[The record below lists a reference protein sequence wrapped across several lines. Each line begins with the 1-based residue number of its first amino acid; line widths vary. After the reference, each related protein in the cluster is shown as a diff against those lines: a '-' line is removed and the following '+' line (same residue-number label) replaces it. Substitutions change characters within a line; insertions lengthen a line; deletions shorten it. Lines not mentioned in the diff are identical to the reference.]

1 MEILLYKLK
10 DIANIKEIIQIC
22 KELNIKVSIIKRE
35 NTDIDYEEL
44 SKKHNIDVYD
54 SFDTFLK
61 YNGNK
66 RFLFF
71 ETYGDKLIHDINLK
85 DFDIFVFG
93 AEDYGI
99 PLYEIEKVKN
109 KEIVK
114 IPTKKPGSYNVVSSV
129 VIFLT
134 FYFS

>member
-10 DIANIKEIIQIC
+10 DIVNIKKVIQIC

-44 SKKHNIDVYD
+44 SKKYNIDVYD
-54 SFDTFLK
+54 SFDTFLNYK
-61 YNGNK
+61 GDK

-71 ETYGDKLIHDINLK
+71 ETYGDRLIYDVNLK

-114 IPTKKPGSYNVVSSV
+114 IPTKKSGSYNVVSSV